1 MKIIKVNDVLTMDD
15 DKDYLVLKILDLS
28 DGNYYLLSKLE
39 DDEMT
44 DDAMIVVENSDGT
57 LSQVDDESKVRRLNE
72 LFISALK

>member
-15 DKDYLVLKILDLS
+15 DKYYLVLKILDLS